1 MSERV
6 SMAEPANKTSSAE
19 QENGWAARANERA
32 DEQMALYSIHQFHRH
47 STQKIIEAR
56 VFFAEL
62 EIEGGWHT
70 KV

>member
-32 DEQMALYSIHQFHRH
+32 DERMALYFMRQFHCH
-47 STQKIIEAR
+47 STQ
-56 VFFAEL
+56 
-62 EIEGGWHT
+62 
-70 KV
+70 